1 MTTQN
6 YKSVLTTASSG
17 NLCLEYQGAV
27 VIANPF
33 CKVHVR
39 IYLLAINS
47 PQPSSKNWDLVIVL
61 PFAVELDFLGAV
73 EEVLAT
79 PFK

>member
-1 MTTQN
+1 MTRN
-6 YKSVLTTASSG
+6 YKCVLAIASSG

-27 VIANPF
+27 IIANPF

-47 PQPSSKNWDLVIVL
+47 PQSSSKNWDLVIVL
-61 PFAVELDFLGAV
+61 PFAVELDVLGAV
-73 EEVLAT
+73 KEVLAT